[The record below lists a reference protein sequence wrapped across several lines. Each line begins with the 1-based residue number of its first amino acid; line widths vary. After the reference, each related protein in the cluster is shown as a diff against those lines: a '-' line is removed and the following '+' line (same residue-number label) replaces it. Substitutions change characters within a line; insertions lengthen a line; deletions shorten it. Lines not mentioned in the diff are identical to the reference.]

1 MEFDFPMAVT
11 LYGLDNCGTCD
22 KARNWLTRFGI
33 EHGFV
38 DYRVNRVEPATLKSW
53 AQQLGGFEKLV
64 NRTSM
69 TWRNLPAARK
79 QPGSDAEW
87 TLLIKEYPALVRRPV
102 TVTDDGGVSVG
113 FTDKQYK
120 LRFGV

>member
-1 MEFDFPMAVT
+1 MTTT
-11 LYGLDNCGTCD
+11 LYGLETCSTCD
-22 KARNWLTRFGI
+22 KARNWLKRHGI
-33 EHGFV
+33 EHEFV
-38 DYRVNRVEPATLKSW
+38 DYREHRVPAPTLKAW
-53 AQQLGGFEKLV
+53 ARQLGGFEKLV

-69 TWRNLPAARK
+69 TWRNLSENRR

-102 TVTDDGGVSVG
+102 TLTDDGVVTVG

-120 LRFGV
+120 LRFGGD